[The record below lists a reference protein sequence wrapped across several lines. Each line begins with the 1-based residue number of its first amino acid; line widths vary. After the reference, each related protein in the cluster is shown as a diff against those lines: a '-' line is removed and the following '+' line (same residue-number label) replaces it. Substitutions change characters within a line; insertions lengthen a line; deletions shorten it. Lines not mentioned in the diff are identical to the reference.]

1 MRLCHTVR
9 QLRAA
14 GQLLLDI
21 FLPSFCGLCG
31 PAIAP
36 GQLPHLCDS
45 CAETLELEAGA
56 AQCVVCAE
64 VLEEHLSMGDRCL
77 PCRVLRPGYVHASAL
92 GAYSGVLRR
101 LLVDCKFQRRPYLMA
116 PLALLLSAEQH
127 RLVRAR
133 PELSVDLIVP
143 VPSDPERQRR
153 RGFNTPEVLARRLP
167 AALNA
172 EMPRGV
178 CRRRAGTRAQT
189 EGSRSARTRL
199 SSKTFEVIGSIWG
212 RRCLVVDDILTTG
225 STLRA
230 VTRALLEAGA
240 FSVRVCVAARTSRP
254 GIVSI
259 HIEE

>member
-1 MRLCHTVR
+1 MR

-21 FLPSFCGLCG
+21 LLPSFCGLCG
-31 PAIAP
+31 PSVAP

-45 CAETLELEAGA
+45 CADALELETGEV
-56 AQCVVCAE
+56 QCVVCAE
-64 VLEEHLSMGDRCL
+64 VLERHFSVGDRCL
-77 PCRVLRPGYVHASAL
+77 PCRVLRPSYLHASAM
-92 GAYSGVLRR
+92 GPYSGVLRR
-101 LLVDCKFQRRPYLMA
+101 MLVDCKFQRRPYLMA

-167 AALNA
+167 AALQA

-199 SSKTFEVIGSIWG
+199 SAKTFEVIGPIWG
-212 RRCLVVDDILTTG
+212 RRCLVVDDIFTTG

-230 VTRALLEAGA
+230 ITRALLEAGA

-254 GIVSI
+254 GRALPSSAP
-259 HIEE
+259 